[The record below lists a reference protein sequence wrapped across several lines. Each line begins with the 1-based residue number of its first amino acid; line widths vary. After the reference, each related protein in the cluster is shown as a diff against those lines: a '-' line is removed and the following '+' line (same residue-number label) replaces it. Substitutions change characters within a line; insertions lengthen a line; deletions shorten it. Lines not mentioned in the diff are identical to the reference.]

1 MATYLSLLNWTD
13 QGIRNVKDAPGRID
27 NAKKAFQGAG
37 AELKAWYLAMGAY
50 DMVLLA
56 EAPDDETVAKIIL
69 SLGALGNVRSQTMRL
84 FSEADFRNKLC
95 PK

>member
-1 MATYLSLLNWTD
+1 MATYLSLLRWTD
-13 QGIRNVKDAPGRID
+13 QGIRNVKDTPTRID

-37 AELKAWYLAMGAY
+37 AEMKAWYLAMGSY
-50 DMVLLA
+50 DMAVLT
-56 EAPDDETVAKIIL
+56 EAPDDETFAKIIL
-69 SLGALGNVRSQTMRL
+69 GLGSLGNVRSETMRL